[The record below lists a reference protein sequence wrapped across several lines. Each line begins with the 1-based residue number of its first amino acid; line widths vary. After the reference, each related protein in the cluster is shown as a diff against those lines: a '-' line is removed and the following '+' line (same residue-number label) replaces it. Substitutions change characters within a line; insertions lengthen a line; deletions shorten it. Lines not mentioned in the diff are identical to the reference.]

1 MSTTTTINK
10 RSPKWYGWLPDLPD
24 HRDLFYSA
32 VAPRLAT
39 LPQKVD
45 MRSKCSPVEDQG
57 QLGSCT
63 ANALVGALEFLE
75 VKDGAPFA
83 DLSRLFV
90 YYNERVIEGT
100 VDQDSGAFIRDGI
113 KTLAKQGVCTETQWP
128 YKLSKFAKKP
138 SRACYRT
145 AKKHRIV
152 SYHRITTVD
161 EMRNCLAEG
170 FPFAFGF
177 TVYEA
182 FESAAVA
189 RSGVLNM
196 PGPKEKVVGGHAVM
210 GVGYDDGARRFIIRN
225 SWGSDWGQKG
235 YFTMPY
241 DYLDPANNLADDFWT
256 VRIFQ
261 D

>member
-1 MSTTTTINK
+1 M
-10 RSPKWYGWLPDLPD
+10 
-24 HRDLFYSA
+24 
-32 VAPRLAT
+32 VT
-39 LPQKVD
+39 LPRKVD

-75 VKDGAPFA
+75 LKDGAQFA
-83 DLSRLFV
+83 DLSRLFL

-113 KTLAKQGVCTETQWP
+113 KSLAKQGVCTEPEWP
-128 YKLSKFAKKP
+128 YKISRFTKKP
-138 SRACYRT
+138 SRDCYRA
-145 AKKHRIV
+145 AKKHRIL

-170 FPFAFGF
+170 FPFVFGF
-177 TVYEA
+177 TVYDA

-189 RSGVLNM
+189 KSGVLNM
-196 PGPKEKVVGGHAVM
+196 PGPKEKMAGGHAVM
-210 GVGYDDGARRFIIRN
+210 AVGYDDAARRFVIRN

-241 DYLDPANNLADDFWT
+241 DYLSPDNNLADDFWT
-256 VRIFQ
+256 VRILQ
-261 D
+261 EG